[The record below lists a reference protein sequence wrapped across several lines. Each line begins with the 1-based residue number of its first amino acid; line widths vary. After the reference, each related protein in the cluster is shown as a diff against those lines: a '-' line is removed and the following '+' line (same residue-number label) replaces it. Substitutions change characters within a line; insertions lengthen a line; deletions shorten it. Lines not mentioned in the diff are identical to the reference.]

1 MAVNNPPAPTAI
13 GEAVRDA
20 IDGNEVVAVGAS
32 IAALIDAVIGFALY
46 KEWLLPQD
54 MLMITPISVALIAVI
69 AVVMRQ
75 KVFSKASAAELLETD
90 PNGPLSQGEVKLL
103 AAAK

>member
-90 PNGPLSQGEVKLL
+90 PNGPITADEFKLL
-103 AAAK
+103 TAAK